1 MSTCM
6 QGRGAGLPT
15 SVDRAPNEYAYCSA
29 TASRAVSRLPVRLP
43 PRGWEGACGK
53 GACGKPFGGRW
64 PDSDAALELP
74 NLDSEALRCLI
85 WTRRSVG
92 VIWHVPVGLPR
103 RPPSTP
109 PSRCALAPSRGELAP
124 TDRVLAHIPPPP
136 SEAYALAGGVEGGD
150 CMRRATPPKYADD
163 TDDAEESSGGL
174 ASALLAC
181 MPGRPDA
188 GTPSGDGCR
197 EGEGCTSDT
206 WPSDTWPCEEAS
218 GLSSRRS
225 PARLPCAPAGEPKL
239 RVLGKPLE
247 PALESERRLGAVPSS
262 SGPLSAVPSSS
273 GPMSVADRSTWTEAA
288 AILAPTW
295 KRVEGWDTWTRHHRH
310 QQARGH

>member
-1 MSTCM
+1 MGSGDLEPAGDLAEIPGDLEPTGGNPDVVLSTSSV
-6 QGRGAGLPT
+6 GGERETPRVSLGEPT
-15 SVDRAPNEYAYCSA
+15 AAMEASA
-29 TASRAVSRLPVRLP
+29 AEKGMAV
-43 PRGWEGACGK
+43 
-53 GACGKPFGGRW
+53 GGRPCTPPKPLLTTRPRRIPSEVRW
-64 PDSDAALELP
+64 RHSARTHRPAPAAAL
-74 NLDSEALRCLI
+74 D
-85 WTRRSVG
+85 T
-92 VIWHVPVGLPR
+92 
-103 RPPSTP
+103 
-109 PSRCALAPSRGELAP
+109 PSRCELAPSRGELAP

-206 WPSDTWPCEEAS
+206 WPSDTWPCEEVS

-262 SGPLSAVPSSS
+262 SGPMSAVP
-273 GPMSVADRSTWTEAA
+273 SVADRSTWTEAA
-288 AILAPTW
+288 AILAPT
-295 KRVEGWDTWTRHHRH
+295 
-310 QQARGH
+310 